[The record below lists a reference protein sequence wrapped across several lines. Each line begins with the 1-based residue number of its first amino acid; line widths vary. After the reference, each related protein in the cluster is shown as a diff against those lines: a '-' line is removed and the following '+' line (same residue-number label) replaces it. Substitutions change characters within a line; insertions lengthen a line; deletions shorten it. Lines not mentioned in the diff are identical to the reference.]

1 MIASIRGSV
10 SSISA
15 TSLVIDVSGI
25 GYEVIV
31 APTLAAS
38 LHLGNEIT
46 LHTSLVVREDSQ
58 TLYGFETAD
67 GRLLFLEL
75 QSVTG
80 IGPRVA
86 HSLLAFYGAEEL
98 RSIIGSGAHKDLE
111 KVPGI
116 GKKVASRIILEL
128 KDRFTSARDLKKG
141 ARASWHAKVSDALQG
156 LGYST
161 KEADAALDGALSTF
175 SESPAESDMSEVLRR
190 ALAQQRK
197 S

>member
-1 MIASIRGSV
+1 VIASIRGIV

-15 TSLVIDVSGI
+15 TTLVVDVSGL

-31 APTLAAS
+31 APMLAAS
-38 LHLGNEIT
+38 LHLGDEIT
-46 LHTSLVVREDSQ
+46 LHTSFVVREDSQ
-58 TLYGFETAD
+58 TLYGFDSAE
-67 GRLLFLEL
+67 GRSLFLEL

-86 HSLLAFYGAEEL
+86 HSLLAFYGADEL
-98 RSIIGSGAHKDLE
+98 RSIIGSGANKDLE

-128 KDRFTSARDLKKG
+128 KDRFITSKDLKKG
-141 ARASWHAKVSDALQG
+141 ARANWHAKVSDALQG

-161 KEADAALDGALSTF
+161 KEADAALDGALATF
-175 SESPAESDMSEVLRR
+175 SESPVESDMSEVLRR